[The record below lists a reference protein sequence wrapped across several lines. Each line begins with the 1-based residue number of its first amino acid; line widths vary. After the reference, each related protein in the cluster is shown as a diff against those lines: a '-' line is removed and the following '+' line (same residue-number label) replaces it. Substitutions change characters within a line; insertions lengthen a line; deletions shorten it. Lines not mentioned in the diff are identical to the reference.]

1 MLGIT
6 PFGMFHTLI
15 ALIAVIA
22 GFTALVRYR
31 EISLASLAGRIYVL
45 LTIATCLTGFAIFRH
60 GAFGKPHALGVLTLI
75 VLALAVAAEKRSIF
89 GRLAPYVA
97 TVGYTLTLFF
107 HMIPGFTE
115 TATRVPAGR
124 PLVASPEAPE
134 LLAAIG
140 GVFVVFLIGM
150 IAQVVRMRG
159 RRAAG
164 VAAAP

>member
-1 MLGIT
+1 M
-6 PFGMFHTLI
+6 
-15 ALIAVIA
+15 
-22 GFTALVRYR
+22 
-31 EISLASLAGRIYVL
+31 L

-75 VLALAVAAEKRSIF
+75 VLALAIAAEKRSIF

-124 PLVASPEAPE
+124 PLVAGPEAPE

-140 GVFVVFLIGM
+140 GAFVVFLIGM
-150 IAQVVRMRG
+150 IAQVVHMRG
-159 RRAAG
+159 RRAPG
-164 VAAAP
+164 VAGTP